1 MTEDEFKKRNKTA
14 VALEYI
20 PGEEAPKIL
29 ATGKGI
35 LAEKIIEKAK
45 EADVPLHK
53 DVRLANT
60 LSNLEVGD
68 YIPPEL
74 YQAVAEILLFVDRLD
89 KIKAK
94 AYDGIND

>member
-1 MTEDEFKKRNKTA
+1 MADEELRKRNKTA
-14 VALEYI
+14 VALEYT

-45 EADVPLHK
+45 EADVPVHK
-53 DVRLANT
+53 DSRLANT

-74 YQAVAEILLFVDRLD
+74 YQAVAEILLFVDRMD
-89 KIKAK
+89 KIKEK
-94 AYDGIND
+94 AYKGME

>member
-1 MTEDEFKKRNKTA
+1 MTEDELKKRNKTA

-53 DVRLANT
+53 DARLANT